1 MSTTTTPAWRVHLPT
16 ALETRVR
23 AWARADPAG
32 PWPSALAVS
41 ALRGE
46 GALPA
51 GPARAA
57 GTGRGLPL
65 LAAQPLQWAGLE
77 LDVECRAAG
86 DGLVECDL
94 AAPPWD
100 DIAATEATEDGWW
113 ELADAFLAAVDARHG
128 AIVDGEA
135 VDPADPTAASLRARL
150 RRHLALLVP
159 EHLAAAGGA
168 DADVY
173 RTLPRSGRAVLL
185 R

>member
-1 MSTTTTPAWRVHLPT
+1 MSTATAPAWRVHLPT

-23 AWARADPAG
+23 SWARADPAG
-32 PWPSALAVS
+32 PWPSARAVS
-41 ALRGE
+41 ALLAE
-46 GALPA
+46 GATRA
-51 GPARAA
+51 GRPRAVGA
-57 GTGRGLPL
+57 GRGLPL
-65 LAAQPLQWAGLE
+65 VAAQPLRWAGLE
-77 LDVECRAAG
+77 LEVECRAAG

-100 DIAATEATEDGWW
+100 GIAAADATEDGWW
-113 ELADAFLAAVDARHG
+113 ELVDAFLAAVDARHG

-135 VDPADPTAASLRARL
+135 VDPVEPSAESLRARL

-159 EHLAAAGGA
+159 EHLATAAGA
-168 DADVY
+168 DAAVY